1 MSAWVVERNHIEYL
15 VGEIINPQNETIN
28 YAEYLLDTKDPS
40 KIGQEL
46 WNENYRSVNYRYNQN
61 DEAPA
66 FRYLGKCYEHDPLQ
80 VLKSIACLEYQS
92 CEHPQWKESKACE
105 LLRYL
110 KGCITSKLSE
120 GKEWGAPEPIK
131 KAVRLSSFVKVY

>member
-46 WNENYRSVNYRYNQN
+46 WN
-61 DEAPA
+61 
-66 FRYLGKCYEHDPLQ
+66 
-80 VLKSIACLEYQS
+80 
-92 CEHPQWKESKACE
+92 
-105 LLRYL
+105 
-110 KGCITSKLSE
+110 
-120 GKEWGAPEPIK
+120 
-131 KAVRLSSFVKVY
+131 